1 MSFIKCIWKLKDQ
14 TCDFSDKSEQ
24 SLLHSVHFEIKQLDL
39 IDLKWDIYTLFLI
52 WNKVAMIYDLLAN
65 M

>member
-1 MSFIKCIWKLKDQ
+1 MYLKIKRSDLW
-14 TCDFSDKSEQ
+14 FSDKSEQ
-24 SLLHSVHFEIKQLDL
+24 SLLHNVHFEVKQLDS